1 MKKTLSLLLI
11 ACAIFSCNKPCNKP
25 GGECTLQNTRFEDSG
40 CAKNAGVKSTYGDK
54 PSTITLKYEKGGL
67 RVIINN
73 FLMNCSITHGG
84 IGCEVTMDGNI
95 ITYYV
100 FENDGPT
107 VNCCCPVETITSV
120 VEGLEEGKHYA
131 LKFSGYSAIDFTFEK
146 GLISIT
152 DLDSLDILDF

>member
-11 ACAIFSCNKPCNKP
+11 ACAIVSCDKP
-25 GGECTLQNTRFEDSG
+25 GEKGAFQNTRFEDSG
-40 CAKNAGVKSTYGDK
+40 CANNAGVKSTYGNK

-73 FLMNCSITHGG
+73 ISLNCVIKSAG

-95 ITYYV
+95 ITYHV
-100 FENDGPT
+100 FENGYPS
-107 VNCCCPVETITSV
+107 VNCFCHVETITSV

-131 LKFSGYSAIDFTFEK
+131 LKFNGYSAIDFTFEK

-152 DLDSLDILDF
+152 DLDSWNNLDF